1 VGKIKKLLGGSLARQ
16 VNEPKKYFL
25 QCPNIRAIIPLL
37 ARGLVSQIAIA
48 IRQTLSRLTSFASQ
62 RGKRNMN
69 GVDLFEEEIIVIEE
83 EIPKPKATNLQKNAK
98 KKWKPE
104 EEKYSEGF
112 FIRCTKAEK
121 DAIEIEAASFEMSQA
136 RFLIAKALNARGV
149 LSREETKIA
158 STAIVELSRISNNIN
173 QIAKGINSTRLRGEI
188 AEITQK
194 QLFAAAETAKQ
205 IAYSTQE
212 MMKNLYGNRNN
223 HN

>member
-1 VGKIKKLLGGSLARQ
+1 MHILAR
-16 VNEPKKYFL
+16 
-25 QCPNIRAIIPLL
+25 C
-37 ARGLVSQIAIA
+37 LVSQTAIA
-48 IRQTLSRLTSFASQ
+48 VRQTLSRLTSFASQ

-69 GVDLFEEEIIVIEE
+69 EVDLFEEEIIVIEE
-83 EIPKPKATNLQKNAK
+83 EIAEPKATNLQKNAK

-104 EEKYSEGF
+104 EEKYSENF
-112 FIRCTKAEK
+112 YIRCTKAER

-136 RFLIAKALNARGV
+136 RFFIAKALNAKRV

-158 STAIVELSRISNNIN
+158 STAITELSRISNNIN

-205 IAYSTQE
+205 ISFSIQE
-212 MMKNLYGNRNN
+212 MMKKYYGNRNN
-223 HN
+223 